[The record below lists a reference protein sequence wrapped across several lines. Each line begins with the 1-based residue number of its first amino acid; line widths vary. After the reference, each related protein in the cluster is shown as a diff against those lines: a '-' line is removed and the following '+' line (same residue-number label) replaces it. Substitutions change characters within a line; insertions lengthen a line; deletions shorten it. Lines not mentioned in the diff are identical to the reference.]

1 MLILGRSAM
10 LDRLFDL
17 LRQGLL
23 TLLSLFTAYYAGK
36 KDGEYEREKERA
48 DGLSAAHKARE
59 TLRDPD
65 VVERLH
71 DRFKR

>member
-1 MLILGRSAM
+1 M
-10 LDRLFDL
+10 LDRLFAL

-23 TLLSLFTAYYAGK
+23 TLLSLMTVYFSGK

-48 DGLSAAHKARE
+48 DGLSAAHKARQ
-59 TLRDPD
+59 TLRDNS

>member
-1 MLILGRSAM
+1 M
-10 LDRLFDL
+10 LDRLFAI

-23 TLLSLFTAYYAGK
+23 TLLSLMTVYFAGK

-48 DGLSAAHKARE
+48 DGLSAAHKARQ
-59 TLRDPD
+59 TLRDNS